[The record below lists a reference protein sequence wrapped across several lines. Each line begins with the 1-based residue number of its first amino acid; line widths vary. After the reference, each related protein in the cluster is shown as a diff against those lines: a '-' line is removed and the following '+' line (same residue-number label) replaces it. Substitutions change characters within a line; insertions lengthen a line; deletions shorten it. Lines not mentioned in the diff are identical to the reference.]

1 MKYFIALD
9 DCVESVCNG
18 QDRRVFEL
26 LTDQLL
32 DCLLGHD
39 IDVCSGLVKQ
49 DDSVVAEDG
58 ADDTDELAL
67 ADTEVFAFFLDLEL
81 KTLSFLLFLF
91 LILLFCLFGLDVVA
105 FFILFFLLF
114 ILRFFAFC

>member
-1 MKYFIALD
+1 MKYLITLD
-9 DCVESVCNG
+9 DSVESVCNG

-39 IDVCSGLVKQ
+39 IDVCSGLVEQ

-58 ADDTDELAL
+58 ADDADELAL
-67 ADTEVFAFFLDLEL
+67 ADTEVLALFLDLEL
-81 KTLSFLLFLF
+81 KTLSFLFLLLILI
-91 LILLFCLFGLDVVA
+91 LILLFSLLGLNFVA
-105 FFILFFLLF
+105 IFLLF
-114 ILRFFAFC
+114 ILRFFAFG